1 MARLGK
7 TGQRRWSAEIRMR
20 LEMWLAWQ
28 TTARFFMG
36 LCTEMKSL
44 YWIQIQ
50 WEAIRVLVMK
60 QWDLIYI
67 FKSLVLW
74 GIGMELGKS
83 LRLLK
88 HWVAQTKNNLMV
100 WTTVTGRW
108 EEMVMVRS
116 GEIRA
121 NGFFN
126 WCDMWRK
133 NEGWRQKFL
142 KLVPQFI
149 LYWSLHCRV
158 WFCDH
163 CRKMRDSEFSTSFLC
178 NNRWAYFVFA
188 VYTRLYLSHN
198 LSLSPQPYYL
208 ISIKIWSA

>member
-1 MARLGK
+1 
-7 TGQRRWSAEIRMR
+7 
-20 LEMWLAWQ
+20 
-28 TTARFFMG
+28 MG
-36 LCTEMKSL
+36 LCTAMKSL

-67 FKSLVLW
+67 FKSLVIW
-74 GIGMELGKS
+74 GIRMELGKLETFS
-83 LRLLK
+83 STDQKQSK
-88 HWVAQTKNNLMV
+88 HLVAQTKNNLMV
-100 WTTVTGRW
+100 WTSVTGRW

-116 GEIRA
+116 GQIRA

-126 WCDMWRK
+126 CCDMWRK

-149 LYWSLHCRV
+149 LYWSLHCIV

-163 CRKMRDSEFSTSFLC
+163 CRKTRDSEFSTSFLC
-178 NNRWAYFVFA
+178 NNRWVYFVFS
-188 VYTRLYLSHN
+188 VYTRLYLLHN

-208 ISIKIWSA
+208 ISIKSWSE